1 MKKNKL
7 LIADDHPMIIEGLVT
22 LLQKKEQLE
31 VVRVVTQINA
41 IIPSLHHTQPTILIL
56 DMNMNGKSTFTIV
69 PEIKE
74 KFPDL
79 KSIAFTSYDTPVFR
93 KEAVRLGIHAFL
105 TKNAS
110 KEELLNTINKILKG
124 EVAIKVSRSLYKNQ
138 EQLQDQ
144 FLIIDKLSKRELEIL
159 KLVAQGNT
167 SQQIGE
173 TLFISKQ
180 TVQWHRKNIIAK
192 LELKTPGEM
201 IKIAHE
207 YGLV

>member
-124 EVAIKVSRSLYKNQ
+124 EVAIKVSRSFYKNQ